1 MKAVL
6 NEGALLIQNAH
17 AELTAIADGRI
28 ATVKA
33 LQNSVSI
40 S

>member
-1 MKAVL
+1 MTPVRS
-6 NEGALLIQNAH
+6 EGALPIQNAH

-40 S
+40 T